1 MIDLALEDGEHEIRR
16 RVLAGADHP
25 HRAGLPAGGAVHRPL
40 TNQNLVHAGARRVDQ
55 SGPYVLTL
63 HLPLANQ
70 SLVHDVLTNQGL
82 PVGRLHVT
90 VHMPLTNQVAEVLT
104 N

>member
-1 MIDLALEDGEHEIRR
+1 
-16 RVLAGADHP
+16 
-25 HRAGLPAGGAVHRPL
+25 
-40 TNQNLVHAGARRVDQ
+40 
-55 SGPYVLTL
+55 
-63 HLPLANQ
+63 LANQ